1 MQINKEK
8 RQAFVE
14 FLTPEDAT
22 AALSFNGRPFSG
34 SALKIRRPKEY
45 IEMPVRSPYLSHLFF
60 SVDGYTFSINCLRVD
75 LILMILNIK
84 FPVVFAAT
92 ICQLFHFYLMIF

>member
-22 AALSFNGRPFSG
+22 AALSFDGRSFNGSTLR
-34 SALKIRRPKEY
+34 IRRPKEY
-45 IEMPVRSPYLSHLFF
+45 IEMAVRSPYLSHLFF
-60 SVDGYTFSINCLRVD
+60 SIDGFTISINCLGVS
-75 LILMILNIK
+75 LI
-84 FPVVFAAT
+84 
-92 ICQLFHFYLMIF
+92 